1 MNFVSN
7 LNFAEI
13 MVRYTIMMILGIIA
27 GVTHQYWMIIVVMAV
42 FMEAIMGFCP
52 SKPLFKKETAASTN
66 EHRVKR
72 WATYFYSCLSLSM
85 PESVG
90 LSGTVL
96 DKQENECSITA
107 AK

>member
-52 SKPLFKKETAASTN
+52 VKALFKRNSSK
-66 EHRVKR
+66 H
-72 WATYFYSCLSLSM
+72 
-85 PESVG
+85 
-90 LSGTVL
+90 
-96 DKQENECSITA
+96 
-107 AK
+107 